1 MKRRNVKYAD
11 ERSVQACIDQLQAI
25 IEGRRPGTEF
35 TLSPRRLGLSREAF
49 HALAERWEAN
59 RGGDGFTLVY
69 VHRSA
74 HTRLIDLV
82 TVRRFSAPG

>member
-1 MKRRNVKYAD
+1 MLAAMD
-11 ERSVQACIDQLQAI
+11 ALLQAI